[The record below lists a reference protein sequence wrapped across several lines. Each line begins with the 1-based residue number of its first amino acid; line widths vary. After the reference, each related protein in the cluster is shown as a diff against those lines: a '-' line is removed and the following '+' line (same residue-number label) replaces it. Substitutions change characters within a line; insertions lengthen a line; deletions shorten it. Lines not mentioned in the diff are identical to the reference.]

1 MEDQFQYVP
10 PLPPKRNTSLVVQM
24 NDIEVSSQSPQSLS
38 HSRCSTA
45 VSSLSNTQSGGRR
58 ISVPRKPVSVIRTS
72 EEDQDIVQMQSQ
84 HQSVMSRFTAE
95 ECKNTVQILKESST
109 IVEGGIPLN
118 TILSGTLKKGGH
130 LAQDLATSEAF
141 LSAQSYNSVNDI
153 EGEERKFIHR
163 DQMRLA
169 QEYLKQDDQY
179 LGKYF
184 LRLVNYISKTDNSPI
199 YDKLDKTQF
208 LSWKQSYKQ
217 LQMVDD
223 NLACLKSKY
232 EKEKKFRNAAL
243 QMLQLYTSS
252 KPISLSSSSGKVN
265 SSKSKPSYIAR
276 KNKRSESNKDPEY
289 HRSDQMS
296 QHSQPSFTEDSG
308 VLKLGRFGGGSK
320 HQDAEAIMAATEAYF
335 ESTGNLYELGDQII
349 QLQELKAELNGQIWF
364 PINNCWLSAYTNMK
378 KDKFEVEIEL
388 IRARNILNSLQNGDG
403 VNSTG
408 TRSKSFVHTA
418 EYNDLA
424 LQLMKDRQIRAMGN
438 LFQSQS

>member
-10 PLPPKRNTSLVVQM
+10 PLPPKRNTSLIVQM
-24 NDIEVSSQSPQSLS
+24 NDIAVSSQSPRSQS

-72 EEDQDIVQMQSQ
+72 EEDQDTVQMQSQ
-84 HQSVMSRFTAE
+84 HQSVMSRFTAQ

-118 TILSGTLKKGGH
+118 TILSGTLKKGH

-163 DQMRLA
+163 DQMLLA

-184 LRLVNYISKTDNSPI
+184 LRLVNYVSKIDNSPI
-199 YDKLDKTQF
+199 FDNLDKTQF

-217 LQMVDD
+217 LQMVDE

-265 SSKSKPSYIAR
+265 STKSKPSYIAR
-276 KNKRSESNKDPEY
+276 KNKRSESNKEAEY

-388 IRARNILNSLQNGDG
+388 NRARNILNSLQNGDG